1 MSIDTLLEIM
11 RGRRSVRDFSGEDV
25 TTAEVRA
32 LVEAAGH
39 APSNNNRQAWRFLA
53 VRSRE
58 VRTRLR
64 KAVEARIAGLERALT
79 SPEEK
84 AGLEEY
90 GRYLTFFADAPVL
103 LVVLYKRSPAFLE
116 SLLGK
121 AGAPPAEGTLPAE
134 GFSAAMA
141 VQNLLLAA
149 HAMGLGACCAT
160 GPLIAA
166 GELREILH
174 IPPAYLIAALVPV
187 GRPAGPTPTRPRKP
201 VDQILEVIP

>member
-1 MSIDTLLEIM
+1 MSMNVLFEIM
-11 RGRRSVRDFSGEDV
+11 SGRRSVREFSGEDV
-25 TTAEVRA
+25 TATEVRA
-32 LVEAAGH
+32 LIEAAGQ

-64 KAVEARIAGLERALT
+64 EAVEARIRELERSLT

-84 AGLEEY
+84 AGLKEY

-103 LVVLYKRSPAFLE
+103 IVALYKRSPAFLE
-116 SLLGK
+116 SLLRT

-149 HAMGLGACCAT
+149 HAMGLGACCVT

-166 GELREILH
+166 GEMRLILH
-174 IPPAYLIAALVPV
+174 VPPAYVFAALVPV
-187 GRPAGPTPTRPRKP
+187 GRPAGSAPARPRKP